1 MAGKRIL
8 SGMQPSGQL
17 HLGNYHGALKNWIA
31 MQDDFDC
38 FFFIADLHSLTTLYE
53 NPQLLKKYS
62 FEVAVD
68 WLSSGLDPEKCTLF
82 VQSEIPEHSELHL
95 ILSMMVPVPW
105 LERNPTYKEKQDEV
119 KSVDMSSYGFLGYP
133 VLQTADIVL
142 YKANAVPVGID
153 QVPHL
158 ELSREII
165 RRFNKLYKKK
175 VFVEPEAKISDVPK
189 LNGIDGRKMS
199 KSYNNAI
206 FLSDSEKDITKKV
219 KGMLTDPARGRR
231 DDPGDPDACNLFP
244 MHKIYSPI
252 EEQEEIISACR
263 KAEIGCGDCKL
274 KLVDNLLKSMLPS
287 MEKRKEIA
295 ARPKDVYEILHVGTE
310 KARAVARATL
320 LEAKTAMKII

>member
-68 WLSSGLDPEKCTLF
+68 WLSSGLDPGKCTLF
-82 VQSEIPEHSELHL
+82 VQSEISEHAELHL

-119 KSVDMSSYGFLGYP
+119 KNVDMSSYGFLGYP

-274 KLVDNLLKSMLPS
+274 KLADNLLKSMLPS

>member
-1 MAGKRIL
+1 
-8 SGMQPSGQL
+8 
-17 HLGNYHGALKNWIA
+17 
-31 MQDDFDC
+31 
-38 FFFIADLHSLTTLYE
+38 
-53 NPQLLKKYS
+53 
-62 FEVAVD
+62 
-68 WLSSGLDPEKCTLF
+68 
-82 VQSEIPEHSELHL
+82 
-95 ILSMMVPVPW
+95 MMVPVPW

-119 KSVDMSSYGFLGYP
+119 KNVDMSSYGFLGYP
-133 VLQTADIVL
+133 ILQTADIVL

-158 ELSREII
+158 ELSREIV

-175 VFVEPEAKISDVPK
+175 VFIEPEAKISDVPK
-189 LNGIDGRKMS
+189 LNGTDGRKMG

-274 KLVDNLLKSMLPS
+274 KLADNLLKSMLPS

>member
-1 MAGKRIL
+1 MSGKRIL

-17 HLGNYHGALKNWIA
+17 HLGNYHGALKNWVT
-31 MQDDFDC
+31 MQSSLDC
-38 FFFIADLHSLTTLYE
+38 FFFIADLHSLTTLYQD
-53 NPQLLKKYS
+53 PQLIKKYS

-82 VQSEIPEHSELHL
+82 VQSAIPEHAELHL

-119 KSVDMSSYGFLGYP
+119 KNIDMSSYGFLGYP

-175 VFVEPEAKISDVPK
+175 VFIEPEAKISDVPK

-231 DDPGDPDACNLFP
+231 NDPGDPEACNLFP
-244 MHKIYSPI
+244 MHKIYSTVKM
-252 EEQEEIISACR
+252 QGEIISAC
-263 KAEIGCGDCKL
+263 KNAEIGCGDCKQ
-274 KLVDNLLKSMLPS
+274 KLADNLLESMLPN
-287 MEKRKEIA
+287 MEKRKEVA
-295 ARPKDVYEILHVGTE
+295 AKPKEVYEILRAGTE
-310 KARAVARATL
+310 KARKVARATL

>member
-68 WLSSGLDPEKCTLF
+68 WLSSGLDPGKCTLF

-206 FLSDSEKDITKKV
+206 FLSDSEKDITKKI

-274 KLVDNLLKSMLPS
+274 KLADNLLKSMLPS

-310 KARAVARATL
+310 KARAVARVTL

>member
-1 MAGKRIL
+1 MAGNRIL

-17 HLGNYHGALKNWIA
+17 HLGNYHGALKNWVA
-31 MQDDFDC
+31 MQDSFDC
-38 FFFIADLHSLTTLYE
+38 FFFIDDFHSLTTLYE
-53 NPQLLKKYS
+53 DPQLLKKYA

-82 VQSEIPEHSELHL
+82 VQSEISEHAELHL
-95 ILSMMVPVPW
+95 ILSMMVPIPW

-119 KSVDMSSYGFLGYP
+119 KNIDMSSYGFLGYP

-175 VFVEPEAKISDVPK
+175 VFIEPEAKISDVPK

-231 DDPGDPDACNLFP
+231 VDPGDPEVCNLFP
-244 MHKIYSPI
+244 MHKIYSTV
-252 EEQEEIISACR
+252 EMQDEIISACK
-263 KAEIGCGDCKL
+263 KAEIGCGDCKQ
-274 KLVDNLLKSMLPS
+274 KLTDNLLKSMLPK
-287 MEKRKEIA
+287 MEKRKEVA
-295 ARPKDVYEILHVGTE
+295 AKPKEVYEILRAGTE
-310 KARAVARATL
+310 KAREVARATL